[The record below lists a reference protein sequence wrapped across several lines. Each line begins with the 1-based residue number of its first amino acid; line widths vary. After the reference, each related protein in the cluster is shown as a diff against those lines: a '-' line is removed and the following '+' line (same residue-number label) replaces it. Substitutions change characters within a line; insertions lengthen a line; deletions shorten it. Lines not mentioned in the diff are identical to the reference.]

1 MVKWDVKRKNFN
13 HRESRLCKYC
23 KHSFYTALMFEATQS
38 YLSGTHPCC
47 MHNPPGQEITRMNHV
62 KKEIK
67 VPPWEFLEAR
77 LSSVVT
83 LHLATVSNC
92 HGQWNAKQQSF
103 WTVFVCDVSL
113 FPKPGVCRNAKTI
126 DLSGQRCVLKW
137 YCEKLKD
144 QILSG
149 CPAEESQYQLHMF
162 MSCHEASPPTNKN
175 TRLLYS
181 CRPRQVKIWFQNRRM
196 KEKKLKREML
206 QYYTAYHQ
214 FWWGME
220 QKGPDAIPR
229 SSTNF
234 VITAAT
240 ILITRCMCNI

>member
-1 MVKWDVKRKNFN
+1 
-13 HRESRLCKYC
+13 
-23 KHSFYTALMFEATQS
+23 
-38 YLSGTHPCC
+38 

-92 HGQWNAKQQSF
+92 HGQWNAQQQSF
-103 WTVFVCDVSL
+103 WTVFVCDVRL

-137 YCEKLKD
+137 YCERLKD

-162 MSCHEASPPTNKN
+162 MSCHEVSPCT
-175 TRLLYS
+175 Y
-181 CRPRQVKIWFQNRRM
+181 
-196 KEKKLKREML
+196 
-206 QYYTAYHQ
+206 
-214 FWWGME
+214 E
-220 QKGPDAIPR
+220 QKHPSALFLSAQAGEDLVPEQENEREEAEKRDASVLHSIPPVLMR
-229 SSTNF
+229 DGAKRTGCHFKVKHKLCDNSSNNINNT
-234 VITAAT
+234 
-240 ILITRCMCNI
+240 CMCNILKNTLNNSFFFEFMMHISLWF